1 MTEKRNTK
9 GFVGL
14 IIGGV
19 LSLIVAL
26 GALGFFQFYQTAD
39 NLYNKGNIFGEVP
52 MKDEAVTAVKITG
65 YAENPIAT
73 IDGGTKLY
81 LIEFSKSDND
91 DYGYTSLE
99 VKEGDK
105 LIEKLKSTDDLVA
118 NPVIVAA
125 KMRRSGAD
133 GAVRNYTSEF
143 KATISENETISKLAE
158 TEYYVSVYE
167 FDKDRQFAYIVAGI
181 AGIIALVFF
190 YSAFATRKGEDKA
203 YNELYSA
210 YPELN
215 YSMDTV
221 LENATYVDNQLGIV
235 LYKHH
240 LLATYKN
247 FQVYDL
253 TKAERIYHYVYTQKS
268 YGMTVSRTSQLIVLT
283 NDKSYRRKKTS
294 LLIKNVGDET
304 DDLLQPFFYAVSQEF
319 PDILL
324 GYENKS
330 KRPF

>member
-14 IIGGV
+14 IIAGV
-19 LSLIVAL
+19 LSVIVAL

-81 LIEFSKSDND
+81 LIEFSKTDND

-105 LIEKLKSTDDLVA
+105 LIEKLKSIDDLVA

-203 YNELYSA
+203 YNELYNA

-253 TKAERIYHYVYTQKS
+253 TKAERIYHYIYTQKS

-283 NDKSYRRKKTS
+283 NDKSYRKKKTS

-324 GYENKS
+324 GFENKS

>member
-39 NLYNKGNIFGEVP
+39 NLYNKGNIFGEAP

-105 LIEKLKSTDDLVA
+105 LIEKLKSTDDLLA

-125 KMRRSGAD
+125 KMRKSGAD

-143 KATISENETISKLAE
+143 KATISENENISKLAE

-221 LENATYVDNQLGIV
+221 LDNATYVDNQLGIV

-253 TKAERIYHYVYTQKS
+253 TKAERIYHYIYTQKS
-268 YGMTVSRTSQLIVLT
+268 YGMTASRTSQLILLT

>member
-215 YSMDTV
+215 YSMDT
-221 LENATYVDNQLGIV
+221 LLDNATYVDNQLGIV

-268 YGMTVSRTSQLIVLT
+268 YGMTVSRTSQLILLT

>member
-9 GFVGL
+9 GFIGL
-14 IIGGV
+14 IIAGV
-19 LSLIVAL
+19 LSVIVAL

-81 LIEFSKSDND
+81 LIEFSKTDND

-105 LIEKLKSTDDLVA
+105 LIEKLKSIDDLVA

-215 YSMDTV
+215 YSMDSV
-221 LENATYVDNQLGIV
+221 LEDATYVDNQLGIV

-268 YGMTVSRTSQLIVLT
+268 YGMTVSRTSQLILLT

-324 GYENKS
+324 GFENKS

>member
-39 NLYNKGNIFGEVP
+39 NLYNKGNIFGEAP

-105 LIEKLKSTDDLVA
+105 LIEKLKSTDDLLA

-125 KMRRSGAD
+125 KMRKSGAD

-143 KATISENETISKLAE
+143 KATISENENISKLAE

-203 YNELYSA
+203 YNELYST

-215 YSMDTV
+215 YSMDSV
-221 LENATYVDNQLGIV
+221 LEDATYVDNQLGIV

-268 YGMTVSRTSQLIVLT
+268 YGMTVSRTSQLILLT

-294 LLIKNVGDET
+294 LLIKNVGEET
-304 DDLLQPFFYAVSQEF
+304 DDLLQPFFYAVSQKF

>member
-14 IIGGV
+14 IIAGV

-39 NLYNKGNIFGEVP
+39 NLYKQGKIFGEVP
-52 MKDEAVTAVKITG
+52 MKDEAVTAVKITN
-65 YAENPIAT
+65 YAKTPIGT
-73 IDGGTKLY
+73 IDGGTELY
-81 LIEFSKSDND
+81 LIEFTKSND
-91 DYGYTSLE
+91 DDFGYASIE

-105 LIEKLKSTDDLVA
+105 LIEKLKSTDDLLA

-125 KMRRSGAD
+125 KIRKSGAD
-133 GAVRNYTSEF
+133 GAIRNYTSLL
-143 KATISENETISKLAE
+143 KDTIKNDKNVLQRAE
-158 TEYYVSVYE
+158 KEYYVSVYE

>member
-14 IIGGV
+14 IIAGV
-19 LSLIVAL
+19 LSIIVAL

-81 LIEFSKSDND
+81 LIEFTKTDTD
-91 DYGYTSLE
+91 DFGYASLE

-125 KMRRSGAD
+125 KMRKSGAD

-143 KATISENETISKLAE
+143 KATISENENISKLAE

-215 YSMDTV
+215 YSMDSV
-221 LENATYVDNQLGIV
+221 LEDATYVDNQLGIV

-253 TKAERIYHYVYTQKS
+253 TKAERIYHYIYTQKS
-268 YGMTVSRTSQLIVLT
+268 YGMTVSRTSQLILLT

-324 GYENKS
+324 GFENKS

>member
-9 GFVGL
+9 GFIGL
-14 IIGGV
+14 IIAGV
-19 LSLIVAL
+19 LSVIVAL

-52 MKDEAVTAVKITG
+52 MKDKAVTAVKITG

-81 LIEFSKSDND
+81 LIEFSKTDND

-105 LIEKLKSTDDLVA
+105 LIEKLKSIDDLVA

-215 YSMDTV
+215 YSMDT
-221 LENATYVDNQLGIV
+221 LLDNATYVDNQLGII

-253 TKAERIYHYVYTQKS
+253 TKAERIYHYIYTQKS

-283 NDKSYRRKKTS
+283 NDKSYRKKKTS

-324 GYENKS
+324 GFENKN

>member
-14 IIGGV
+14 IIAGV
-19 LSLIVAL
+19 LSIIVAL
-26 GALGFFQFYQTAD
+26 AALGYFQFYQTAD
-39 NLYNKGNIFGEVP
+39 NLYKQGKIFGTST
-52 MKDEAVTAVKITG
+52 MKDEAVTAVKITN
-65 YAENPIAT
+65 YAKTPIGT
-73 IDGGTKLY
+73 IDGGTELY
-81 LIEFSKSDND
+81 LIEFTKSDND
-91 DYGYTSLE
+91 DFGYASIE
-99 VKEGDK
+99 VKEGDP
-105 LIEKLKSTDDLVA
+105 LIEKLKSTANLAA

-125 KMRRSGAD
+125 KMRKSGAD
-133 GAVRNYTSEF
+133 GAIRNYTSIF
-143 KATISENETISKLAE
+143 KDTIKNDETVLQLAE

-203 YNELYSA
+203 YNELYST

-215 YSMDTV
+215 YSMDSV
-221 LENATYVDNQLGIV
+221 LEDATYVDNQLGIV

-268 YGMTVSRTSQLIVLT
+268 YGMTVSRTSQLILLT

>member
-14 IIGGV
+14 IIAGI

-26 GALGFFQFYQTAD
+26 GAIGYFQFYQTAD
-39 NLYNKGNIFGEVP
+39 NLYKQGKIFGTST
-52 MKDEAVTAVKITG
+52 MKDEETVAVKITYTQPKSIGSVEGSDTSLYFIKFSGVDTNDFG
-65 YAENPIAT
+65 YAS
-73 IDGGTKLY
+73 
-81 LIEFSKSDND
+81 IEI
-91 DYGYTSLE
+91 
-99 VKEGDK
+99 KEGDK
-105 LIEKLKSTDDLVA
+105 IADKIKSADVD

-125 KMRRSGAD
+125 KIRKSDAD
-133 GAVRNYTSEF
+133 GAIRDYTFNF
-143 KATISENETISKLAE
+143 KDLISENETVSKLAE

-221 LENATYVDNQLGIV
+221 LDNATYVDNQLGIV

>member
-19 LSLIVAL
+19 LSLIVSL

-125 KMRRSGAD
+125 KMRKSGAS

-190 YSAFATRKGEDKA
+190 FSAFATRKGEDKA

>member
-39 NLYNKGNIFGEVP
+39 NLYNKGNIFGEAP

-105 LIEKLKSTDDLVA
+105 LIEKLKSTDDLLA

-125 KMRRSGAD
+125 KMRKSGAD

-143 KATISENETISKLAE
+143 KATISENENISKLAE

-221 LENATYVDNQLGIV
+221 LDNATYVDNQLGIV

-268 YGMTVSRTSQLIVLT
+268 YGMTVNRTSQLILLT

>member
-9 GFVGL
+9 GFIGL
-14 IIGGV
+14 IIAGV
-19 LSLIVAL
+19 LSVIVAL

-81 LIEFSKSDND
+81 LIEFSKTDND

-105 LIEKLKSTDDLVA
+105 LIEKLKSIDDLVA

-203 YNELYSA
+203 YNELYNA

-253 TKAERIYHYVYTQKS
+253 TKAERIYHYIYTQKS

-283 NDKSYRRKKTS
+283 NDKSYRKKKTS

>member
-39 NLYNKGNIFGEVP
+39 NLYNKGNIFGEAP

-105 LIEKLKSTDDLVA
+105 LIEKLKSTDDLLA

-125 KMRRSGAD
+125 KMRKSGAD

-143 KATISENETISKLAE
+143 KATISENENISKLAE

-221 LENATYVDNQLGIV
+221 LDNATYVDNQLGIV

-268 YGMTVSRTSQLIVLT
+268 YGMTVNRTSQLILLT

-324 GYENKS
+324 GFENKN

>member
-9 GFVGL
+9 GFIGL
-14 IIGGV
+14 IIAGV
-19 LSLIVAL
+19 LSVIVAL

-81 LIEFSKSDND
+81 LIEFSKTDND

-105 LIEKLKSTDDLVA
+105 LIEKLKSIDDLVA

-167 FDKDRQFAYIVAGI
+167 FDKARQFAYIVAGI

-215 YSMDTV
+215 YSMDT
-221 LENATYVDNQLGIV
+221 LLDNATYVDNQLGII

-253 TKAERIYHYVYTQKS
+253 TKAERIYHYIYTQKS

-283 NDKSYRRKKTS
+283 NDKSYRKKKTS

-324 GYENKS
+324 GFENKS

>member
-14 IIGGV
+14 IIAGV

-26 GALGFFQFYQTAD
+26 GALGSFQFYQTAD
-39 NLYNKGNIFGEVP
+39 NLYKQNKIFGTSTME
-52 MKDEAVTAVKITG
+52 DEKTVAVKIT
-65 YAENPIAT
+65 YAQADPIGSVIESDT
-73 IDGGTKLY
+73 NLY
-81 LIEFSKSDND
+81 FIEFSGVDTD
-91 DYGYTSLE
+91 EFGYASIE
-99 VKEGDK
+99 IKEEDK
-105 LIEKLKSTDDLVA
+105 LADKIKSADVE

-125 KMRRSGAD
+125 KIRKSGAE
-133 GAVRNYTSEF
+133 GAIRDYTFNF
-143 KATISENETISKLAE
+143 KDLISENETVSKLAE

-167 FDKDRQFAYIVAGI
+167 FDKDRQFSYIIAGI
-181 AGIIALVFF
+181 AGIISLVFF

-221 LENATYVDNQLGIV
+221 LDNATYVDNQLGIV

-268 YGMTVSRTSQLIVLT
+268 YGITVSRTSQLILLT

-304 DDLLQPFFYAVSQEF
+304 DALLQPFFYAVSQEF

>member
-1 MTEKRNTK
+1 MIR
-9 GFVGL
+9 
-14 IIGGV
+14 
-19 LSLIVAL
+19 
-26 GALGFFQFYQTAD
+26 
-39 NLYNKGNIFGEVP
+39 
-52 MKDEAVTAVKITG
+52 
-65 YAENPIAT
+65 
-73 IDGGTKLY
+73 
-81 LIEFSKSDND
+81 
-91 DYGYTSLE
+91 
-99 VKEGDK
+99 
-105 LIEKLKSTDDLVA
+105 
-118 NPVIVAA
+118 
-125 KMRRSGAD
+125 
-133 GAVRNYTSEF
+133 
-143 KATISENETISKLAE
+143 ENETVSKLAE

-215 YSMDTV
+215 YSMDSV
-221 LENATYVDNQLGIV
+221 LEDATYVDNQLGIV

-253 TKAERIYHYVYTQKS
+253 TKAERIYHYIYTQKS
-268 YGMTVSRTSQLIVLT
+268 YGMTVSRTSQLILLT

>member
-14 IIGGV
+14 IIAGV

-39 NLYNKGNIFGEVP
+39 NLYKQGKIFGEVP
-52 MKDEAVTAVKITG
+52 MKDEAVAAVKITN
-65 YAENPIAT
+65 YAKTPIGT
-73 IDGGTKLY
+73 IDGGTELY
-81 LIEFSKSDND
+81 LIEFTKSND
-91 DYGYTSLE
+91 DDFGYASIE

-105 LIEKLKSTDDLVA
+105 LIEKLKSTDDLLA

-125 KMRRSGAD
+125 KIRKSGAD
-133 GAVRNYTSEF
+133 GAIRNYTSLL
-143 KATISENETISKLAE
+143 KDTIKNDKNVLQRAE
-158 TEYYVSVYE
+158 KEYYVSVYE

-324 GYENKS
+324 GFENKS

>member
-319 PDILL
+319 PDVLL

>member
-203 YNELYSA
+203 YIELYSA

-283 NDKSYRRKKTS
+283 NDKSYRRKKTG
-294 LLIKNVGDET
+294 LVINNVGDET

>member
-9 GFVGL
+9 GFIGL
-14 IIGGV
+14 IIAGV
-19 LSLIVAL
+19 LSVIVAL

-81 LIEFSKSDND
+81 LIEFSKTDND

-105 LIEKLKSTDDLVA
+105 LIEKLKSIDDLVA

-215 YSMDTV
+215 YSMDT
-221 LENATYVDNQLGIV
+221 LLDNATYVDNQLGII

-253 TKAERIYHYVYTQKS
+253 TKAERIYHYIYTQKS
-268 YGMTVSRTSQLIVLT
+268 YGMTVSRTSQLILLT

>member
-14 IIGGV
+14 IIAGV
-19 LSLIVAL
+19 LSVIVAL

-81 LIEFSKSDND
+81 LIEFSKTDND

-105 LIEKLKSTDDLVA
+105 LIEKLKSIDDLVA

-203 YNELYSA
+203 YNELYNA

-253 TKAERIYHYVYTQKS
+253 TKAERIYHYIYTQKS

-283 NDKSYRRKKTS
+283 NDKSYRKKKTS

>member
-9 GFVGL
+9 GFIGL
-14 IIGGV
+14 IIAGV
-19 LSLIVAL
+19 LSVIVAL

-81 LIEFSKSDND
+81 LIEFSKTDND

-105 LIEKLKSTDDLVA
+105 LIEKLKSIDDLVA

-203 YNELYSA
+203 YNELYNA

-253 TKAERIYHYVYTQKS
+253 TKAERIYHYIYTQKS

-283 NDKSYRRKKTS
+283 NDKSYRKKKTS

-324 GYENKS
+324 GFENKS

>member
-9 GFVGL
+9 AFVGL
-14 IIGGV
+14 IIAGA
-19 LSLIVAL
+19 LSLIVSL
-26 GALGFFQFYQTAD
+26 GALCFFRFYETAD
-39 NLYNKGNIFGEVP
+39 NMYKKGNVFGEVR
-52 MKDEAVTAVKITG
+52 MEDAANTAVKITG
-65 YAENPIAT
+65 YSKNPIAQ
-73 IDGGTKLY
+73 IDGGTELY
-81 LIEFSKSDND
+81 LIEFSKTDKD
-91 DYGYTSLE
+91 DYGYASIE
-99 VKEGDK
+99 VKKGDPLIQK
-105 LIEKLKSTDDLVA
+105 LASVDDLLE

-125 KMRRSGAD
+125 TIRRSGAS

-143 KATISENETISKLAE
+143 KDTISENETISKLAE
-158 TEYYVSVYE
+158 TEYYASVYE
-167 FDKDRQFAYIVAGI
+167 FQKNELVANIIAGVAGV
-181 AGIIALVFF
+181 IALVFF

-221 LENATYVDNQLGIV
+221 LDNATYVDNQLGIV

-253 TKAERIYHYVYTQKS
+253 TKAARIYHYVYTQKS

>member
-9 GFVGL
+9 GFIGL
-14 IIGGV
+14 IIAGV

-81 LIEFSKSDND
+81 LIEFSKTDND

-105 LIEKLKSTDDLVA
+105 LIEKLKSIDDLVA

-215 YSMDTV
+215 YSMDT
-221 LENATYVDNQLGIV
+221 LLDNATYVDNQLGII

-253 TKAERIYHYVYTQKS
+253 TKAERIYHYIYTQKS

-283 NDKSYRRKKTS
+283 NDKSYRKKKTS

>member
-9 GFVGL
+9 GFIGL
-14 IIGGV
+14 IIAGV
-19 LSLIVAL
+19 LSVIVAL

-81 LIEFSKSDND
+81 LIEFSKTDND

-105 LIEKLKSTDDLVA
+105 LIEKLKSIDDLVA

-167 FDKDRQFAYIVAGI
+167 FDKARQFAYIVAGI

-215 YSMDTV
+215 YSMDT
-221 LENATYVDNQLGIV
+221 LLDNATYVDNQLGII

-283 NDKSYRRKKTS
+283 NDKSYRKKKTS